1 MKACSSGYFE
11 VFLGRLMLAGT
22 ALGLSIPCSAAVLD
36 VVHHQGIDWNA
47 LLGVEAEVCNNS
59 TTDSSSI
66 YLKAAAVAC
75 IVNPHVNAS

>member
-1 MKACSSGYFE
+1 M
-11 VFLGRLMLAGT
+11 
-22 ALGLSIPCSAAVLD
+22 I
-36 VVHHQGIDWNA
+36 VHA